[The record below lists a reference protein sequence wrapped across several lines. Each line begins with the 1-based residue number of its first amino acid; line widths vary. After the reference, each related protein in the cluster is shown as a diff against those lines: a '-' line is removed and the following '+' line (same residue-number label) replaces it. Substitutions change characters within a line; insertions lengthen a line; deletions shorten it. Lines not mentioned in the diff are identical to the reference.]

1 MISFTVSENCP
12 ALMGTKSLA
21 PSAKSGKISQPVS
34 STCAWHPAELASAW
48 AQAATASQQ
57 FSRSAVPMTI
67 KVSGCLPPSCG
78 FGRLL
83 VSANIVPGGKRGV
96 NIEIE

>member
-48 AQAATASQQ
+48 AQ
-57 FSRSAVPMTI
+57 R
-67 KVSGCLPPSCG
+67 
-78 FGRLL
+78 
-83 VSANIVPGGKRGV
+83 
-96 NIEIE
+96 

>member
-34 STCAWHPAELASAW
+34 STCVWHPGELSLLARGSGLV
-48 AQAATASQQ
+48 TRGGSHR
-57 FSRSAVPMTI
+57 RSIHAV
-67 KVSGCLPPSCG
+67 
-78 FGRLL
+78 
-83 VSANIVPGGKRGV
+83 
-96 NIEIE
+96 